1 MAITIREALEAISG
15 KDGVTIADQ
24 LNQMSTTPGG
34 TIAEALEGVS
44 TGGGGIGEPML
55 AKLAANKP
63 IVNTTTQLDELSIED
78 VTFGGHQVFD
88 ADGYNSFVAAGLTV
102 QAYGGTASSL
112 SATLEYGAAV
122 LTIYQDDRREYTSK
136 IEPVDV
142 SLTTQIVDNPYDDG
156 LGVLIS
162 FVMPDIDLDN
172 DQVFCVWAYDPNA
185 A

>member
-1 MAITIREALEAISG
+1 MGIASRIAAATEKLSGNYPTGGIQYNLGKLEDA
-15 KDGVTIADQ
+15 
-24 LNQMSTTPGG
+24 
-34 TIAEALEGVS
+34 AESV
-44 TGGGGIGEPML
+44 GGGIGEPML
-55 AKLAANKP
+55 AKFAATKP
-63 IVNTTTQLDELSIED
+63 IVNTTTQLDELQIED

-102 QAYGGTASSL
+102 QAYGGAAASL
-112 SATLEYGAAV
+112 SATLESGAAV

-162 FVMPDIDLDN
+162 FVMPDIDLEN

>member
-15 KDGVTIADQ
+15 KDGATIADQ

-44 TGGGGIGEPML
+44 TGGGGIGEP
-55 AKLAANKP
+55 
-63 IVNTTTQLDELSIED
+63 VNTTTQLDELSIED